1 MLYRGIFQSSYEV
14 CKNRTLVSKQMS
26 LLAPILEGRIS
37 NFHQIWEG
45 FLVVRS
51 TTRNSFPNIPSV
63 IFGVSTFYE
72 EKNEKSK
79 FPAQY
84 WL

>member
-1 MLYRGIFQSSYEV
+1 
-14 CKNRTLVSKQMS
+14 MS
-26 LLAPILEGRIS
+26 LLPPILEGRIS

-63 IFGVSTFYE
+63 ISGETHINHLLSGDVYLSFGVSTFYE
-72 EKNEKSK
+72 EKDEKSK
-79 FPAQY
+79 FPAHY